1 MENICK
7 DTSRVIKTIEDIIS
21 NQLEEKKK
29 INEIPIENISSNKKI
44 NEINPIDTID
54 YKVLFLFISF

>member
-29 INEIPIENISSNKKI
+29 INEISIENISSNKK
-44 NEINPIDTID
+44 NNQINPIDMID

>member
-29 INEIPIENISSNKKI
+29 NNEIPIENISSNKKI
-44 NEINPIDTID
+44 NEINPIDMID
-54 YKVLFLFISF
+54 YNVLFLFISF

>member
-7 DTSRVIKTIEDIIS
+7 DKSRVKKNKEDIIS

-29 INEIPIENISSNKKI
+29 INEIPIENICSNKKI
-44 NEINPIDTID
+44 NEINPIDMID